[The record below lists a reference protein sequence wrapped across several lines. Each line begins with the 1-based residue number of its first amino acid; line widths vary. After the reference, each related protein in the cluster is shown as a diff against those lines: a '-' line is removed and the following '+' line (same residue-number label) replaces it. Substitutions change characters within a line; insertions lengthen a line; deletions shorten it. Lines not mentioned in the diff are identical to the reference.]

1 MLLFYGIELNYTK
14 GDGMKTIKEV
24 KANMGNNET
33 AIARGVYQNDDG
45 SFSWITFT
53 RSGTCKKLATAMKK
67 AGF

>member
-1 MLLFYGIELNYTK
+1 
-14 GDGMKTIKEV
+14 MKTIKEI
-24 KANMGNNET
+24 KINQGNNES

-53 RSGTCKKLATAMKK
+53 RSGSCKTLKTAMKK